1 MSVSDQSRSERS
13 WPRASWAT
21 AGLVWALWAGSAA
34 QAAPV
39 LSVNAGGP
47 CPTQASPGWVVAW
60 LVPPQTLLDPAEAVT
75 AFVRDMLVRVG
86 WISAQAAV
94 HLGCSSGGPAHADGS
109 DGLVH
114 TEDLGM
120 DEVLLS
126 NWAARRDSPAMSDD
140 AGLWGRLGRAA
151 AISTLGNSGGS

>member
-1 MSVSDQSRSERS
+1 MSVSGQLNSERS
-13 WPRASWAT
+13 RPRASWAA
-21 AGLVWALWAGSAA
+21 AGLICALWAGTAA

-47 CPTQASPGWVVAW
+47 CPTQASPGWTVAW
-60 LVPPQTLLDPAEAVT
+60 LVPPYTVLDPAEAVT

-94 HLGCSSGGPAHADGS
+94 HLGCSSGGPAHAEGS
-109 DGLVH
+109 DVMVH
-114 TEDLGM
+114 NEDLGM

-126 NWAARRDSPAMSDD
+126 HWAARRDSPAMSDD
-140 AGLWGRLGRAA
+140 AGLWGRLGRAGVIA
-151 AISTLGNSGGS
+151 TLGNSGGS